1 MEVAGLIGQEDSVK
15 FKIRLGEKTKTRE
28 GVLTINPD
36 ELRNL
41 SAPDAED
48 LLLKHLITHFQDF
61 SNDAPSWFATGIVD
75 YLRKREIPD
84 STWARNFPQ
93 NPVRSE
99 ALSGHAES
107 AAFLSWLV
115 SQHTEILLQNACRS
129 FRKGINNPLIWR
141 GSANNKT
148 LEELVREY
156 QE

>member
-1 MEVAGLIGQEDSVK
+1 MEVVGLIGQRDSAK
-15 FKIRLGEKTKTRE
+15 FKIRFGEKTKTRE

-84 STWARNFPQ
+84 STWTRNFPQ

-115 SQHTEILLQNACRS
+115 SQHTDIPLRNACRS

-148 LEELVREY
+148 LEELVKEY
-156 QE
+156 QD